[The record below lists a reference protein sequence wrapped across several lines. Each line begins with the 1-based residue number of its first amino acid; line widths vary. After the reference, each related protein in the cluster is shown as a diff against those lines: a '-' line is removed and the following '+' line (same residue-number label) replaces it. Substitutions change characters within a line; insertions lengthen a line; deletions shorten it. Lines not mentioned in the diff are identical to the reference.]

1 MATSPAKARKVTM
14 TLVDSTAGSG
24 HRFGVSSLASTSS
37 ASWGDGSQLL
47 SAGRDGTICAWSYN
61 AEQPSQ
67 PELSFVLEDHTD
79 WVNDLVLLQEGGQAS
94 GAPCPLPPRT
104 SRPDARPAILLLMRS
119 GSRAAALPA
128 LVSCSSDTT
137 LKVWR
142 PSGQPGQAA
151 RCHTMRRHTDYVK
164 ALAYAPQAR
173 LLASASCD
181 RTVLLW
187 DLHTLQP
194 CGGSGTGEGVRARA
208 TRSPPPPLRLLRPMR
223 PLAPCR
229 RRRTAIRSTASL
241 PTRAL
246 PCSRRARWITT
257 CVLEPSPEPSP

>member
-1 MATSPAKARKVTM
+1 MASSPAKARKVTM

-119 GSRAAALPA
+119 GSRAAALAA

-194 CGGSGTGEGVRARA
+194 CGGSGTGEGVRARP
-208 TRSPPPPLRLLRPMR
+208 TRSQPPPLAQAHAARR
-223 PLAPCR
+223 PLPQTSHRDSVYCLATNPG
-229 RRRTAIRSTASL
+229 ASL
-241 PTRAL
+241 LASGSVDNDVRP
-246 PCSRRARWITT
+246 
-257 CVLEPSPEPSP
+257 